1 MSEMENQQ
9 MRIEDYNLE
18 SYDRMI
24 PVSMTL
30 EPSTLLKLETLRGR
44 LNRSRYI
51 NQLLNKVL
59 SQEEVRLGIKS

>member
-1 MSEMENQQ
+1 